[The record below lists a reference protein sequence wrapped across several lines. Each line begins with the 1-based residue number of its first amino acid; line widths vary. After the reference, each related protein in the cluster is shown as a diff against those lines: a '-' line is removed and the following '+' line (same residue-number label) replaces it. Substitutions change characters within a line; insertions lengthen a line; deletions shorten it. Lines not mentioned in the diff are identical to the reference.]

1 MLIHSVMENA
11 GKLSLR
17 IDINLYD
24 RVAWI
29 TCFIH
34 ELWANSDRIIQTAF
48 YICLTFIQ
56 MCMKS
61 FLVTIYCHERLFYA
75 FLAFPDM

>member
-1 MLIHSVMENA
+1 MSIYSIMENT

-34 ELWANSDRIIQTAF
+34 EHWVSSDRIIQTAF
-48 YICLTFIQ
+48 YICPNVYEII
-56 MCMKS
+56 
-61 FLVTIYCHERLFYA
+61 LVTIYCHERLFYV
-75 FLAFPDM
+75 FLAFPNM